1 MYRDET
7 ARRHTDGTLRDFP
20 EITDSRV
27 AEALE
32 EYYRRCWAENPVTAC
47 LQQFETA
54 AKGQWSAIA
63 GLGPFSDSSPEVEV
77 FVPDSDRYL
86 LPGLLPLF
94 DRLGVVDSD
103 DLLCC
108 YLDRAFRRNLGF
120 LDRKRLSAALR
131 QFTVGVPKKMAERI
145 AHRATRRSTTG
156 SGFWTTR
163 LLTRTSRV
171 SPTSWCRQRTNFRT
185 C

>member
-1 MYRDET
+1 M
-7 ARRHTDGTLRDFP
+7 
-20 EITDSRV
+20 
-27 AEALE
+27 
-32 EYYRRCWAENPVTAC
+32 
-47 LQQFETA
+47 
-54 AKGQWSAIA
+54 
-63 GLGPFSDSSPEVEV
+63 
-77 FVPDSDRYL
+77 PDSDRYL

-145 AHRATRRSTTG
+145 AHRAHPTEHDWLWVLDDQASYSDE
-156 SGFWTTR
+156 SG
-163 LLTRTSRV
+163 LAHILVPAEDELSYMLM
-171 SPTSWCRQRTNFRT
+171 
-185 C
+185 